1 MMRKTSLSIILI
13 AMTLLVLARV
23 VLTDADVSQP
33 ALYTDKDIYMAG
45 ETVVFSGEG
54 YLPGGT
60 YSINITQ
67 EGTLYA
73 AIVFTSTQEG
83 LIPSGVEWD
92 TPGDLPSGL
101 YEATVYNTTDPGNN
115 GTYMQEVAN
124 ASFTVNATILQ
135 LVLQTDKQVYTV
147 EETVVFSGAGYV
159 PSETSYLIEI
169 EFEGEILATLSF
181 LSQTDGT
188 IPPGVEWAI
197 PFDAPNGTYV
207 ANAYNDTEPNVGIL
221 LASTTFQVN
230 ASSAAKTEAML
241 KELEALKALINAD
254 VGGINVSLIQR
265 VIGVARKI
273 NQFASWIEEE
283 KNKTAANMLNAAK
296 NKLRALIHHV
306 EAQKGKHIDEETAD
320 QLIQQAQSLIE
331 KIDETAS
338 SMKNNGKGKGKAN
351 SASETTS
358 DVSSEDSSKPNS
370 GQGKGNSKG
379 KGKGK
384 GKGTVEN
391 K

>member
-1 MMRKTSLSIILI
+1 MRMRKTAESIILI
-13 AMTLLVLARV
+13 AMTLLVLTRV

-33 ALYTDKDIYMAG
+33 ALYTDKDIYVAG

-73 AIVFTSTQEG
+73 TIGFTSTQEG

-92 TPGDLPSGL
+92 TPGDLPNGL
-101 YEATVYNTTDPGNN
+101 YGATVYNMTDPGNTE
-115 GTYMQEVAN
+115 TYMQEVAN
-124 ASFTVNATILQ
+124 ASFTVNATLLQ
-135 LVLQTDKQVYTV
+135 LVLQTDKQVYMV
-147 EETVVFSGAGYV
+147 EEKVVFSGAGYV
-159 PSETSYLIEI
+159 PGETSYLIEI

-207 ANAYNDTEPNVGIL
+207 ANAYNDTEPNIGIL

-230 ASSAAKTEAML
+230 ASSAAKTKAML
-241 KELEALKALINAD
+241 KELEALKALIKAD
-254 VGGINVSLIQR
+254 VGGINVSLIRR
-265 VIGVARKI
+265 VIGIARKI
-273 NQFASWIEEE
+273 NQFASWVEEE
-283 KNKTAANMLNAAK
+283 KNKTAANMLNAAT
-296 NKLRALIHHV
+296 NKLRALIHYV

-320 QLIQQAQSLIE
+320 QLIQQAQNLIE
-331 KIDETAS
+331 KMDETAS
-338 SMKNNGKGKGKAN
+338 SMKNNGKGKGRGN
-351 SASETTS
+351 STSE
-358 DVSSEDSSKPNS
+358 VSSEQNTNQNPS
-370 GQGKGNSKG
+370 QGKGNGKGRDKG
-379 KGKGK
+379 KGKG
-384 GKGTVEN
+384 
-391 K
+391 